1 MRSIKRIFA
10 ILVCLIAITISALAC
25 SPGLAT
31 ASADNNNHRAYA
43 STLATSTCSVKN
55 VTVTA
60 KVFGTYTWGADP
72 YTSISYEGSTDRRTN
87 DSASST
93 YQIPYEAI
101 FKTVKNTW
109 TAKCNT
115 CGGEGKGTAIGTI
128 N

>member
-1 MRSIKRIFA
+1 MRSIKQIFA
-10 ILVCLIAITISALAC
+10 ILVCLVAVTISALAC

-31 ASADNNNHRAYA
+31 ASADNTTHRAYA

-72 YTSISYEGSTDRRTN
+72 YTSISYTGSTDRRTN
-87 DSASST
+87 DTARST
-93 YQIPYEAI
+93 YQIPYESI

-115 CGGEGKGTAIGTI
+115 CDGDGQGTAPGTI
-128 N
+128 D